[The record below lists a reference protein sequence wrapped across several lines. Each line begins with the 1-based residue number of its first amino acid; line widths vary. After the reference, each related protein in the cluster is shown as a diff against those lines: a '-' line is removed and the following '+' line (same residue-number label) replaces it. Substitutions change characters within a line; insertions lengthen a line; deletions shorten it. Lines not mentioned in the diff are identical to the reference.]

1 VVFIRKADI
10 LKMDNHQERAVII
23 YFVVLLVVGGCS
35 LYSRFDLI
43 NLGYVFAVIICFL
56 RFLFIVKGSR

>member
-1 VVFIRKADI
+1 
-10 LKMDNHQERAVII
+10 MDNHQERAVII